1 MLCKGEKTAKPSFE
15 DELLN
20 LDEQELSMKKRG
32 KAQLSVNA
40 QKLELN
46 LVQLLSVL
54 AAKLQTRPAPGAHI
68 I

>member
-54 AAKLQTRPAPGAHI
+54 AAKLQTRRT
-68 I
+68 